1 MMAISRDMLSVQGLG
16 KIFFNGAGERAPKVV
31 LKDLSFDLGKND
43 SLAVMGPSGCGK
55 TTLLLTIAGLL
66 APTEGTIRLD
76 DEDVRK
82 PSRKTALVLQEYGL
96 FPWKSVLAN
105 ITLGARLQK
114 ILITDD
120 ELSSL
125 MRELG
130 IEGLDGLYPHQLS
143 GGQRQ
148 RVALARALLLRP
160 RLLLL
165 DEPFAAVDE
174 IIRERLHNHLLDL
187 FNRRRFSFIVV
198 THNIE
203 EAVMLGR
210 RIMIMN
216 IENGGIAAVID
227 NPGGG
232 EATYRQDPRFFQ
244 GCIDLSAALRE
255 IPWENDCS

>member
-1 MMAISRDMLSVQGLG
+1 MATSYNMLSVKGLG
-16 KIFFNGAGERAPKVV
+16 KKFADGAGRCAPKEI
-31 LKDLSFDLGKND
+31 LKGLGFDLGEND

-55 TTLLLTIAGLL
+55 TTLLLMIAGLI
-66 APTEGTIRLD
+66 APTEGNILLD
-76 DEDVRK
+76 NEEVRN

-96 FPWKSVLAN
+96 FPWKSVLEN

-114 ILITDD
+114 IRIEEA

-130 IEGLDGLYPHQLS
+130 IEGVEPLYPHQLS

-148 RVALARALLLRP
+148 RVALARALLLKP

-187 FNRRRFSFIVV
+187 FKKRRFSFIVV

-216 IENGGIAAVID
+216 QENKGIAAVID
-227 NPGGG
+227 NPGSG

-244 GCIDLSAALRE
+244 ECLRLNAALRE
-255 IPWENDCS
+255 IPWEDVRS

>member
-1 MMAISRDMLSVQGLG
+1 MAISRDMLSIQGLG
-16 KIFFNGAGERAPKVV
+16 KIFFNGAGQRTPKVV
-31 LKDLSFDLGKND
+31 LKDLSFGLGEND

-66 APTEGTIRLD
+66 APTEGNIRLD
-76 DEDVRK
+76 DENVRK

-96 FPWKSVLAN
+96 FPWKTVLAN

-130 IEGLDGLYPHQLS
+130 IEGLEGLYPHQLS

-148 RVALARALLLRP
+148 RVALARALLLKP

-216 IENGGIAAVID
+216 EESRGIAAVID

-232 EATYRQDPRFFQ
+232 EATYRQDTRFIQ
-244 GCIDLSAALRE
+244 GCMDLSAALQE
-255 IPWENDCS
+255 IPWENVRS

>member
-1 MMAISRDMLSVQGLG
+1 MATSRNMLSVAGLG
-16 KIFFNGAGERAPKVV
+16 KTFFSGAGERAPKVV
-31 LKDLSFDLGKND
+31 LKDLDFDLCEND

-55 TTLLLTIAGLL
+55 TTLLLTIAGLI
-66 APTEGTIRLD
+66 APTEGGVCLD
-76 DEDVRK
+76 GENVGK

-96 FPWKSVLAN
+96 FPWKSVHAN

-130 IEGLDGLYPHQLS
+130 IEGLEDLYPHQLS

-165 DEPFAAVDE
+165 DEPFSAVDE
-174 IIRERLHNHLLDL
+174 IIRERLQNHLLDL
-187 FNRRRFSFIVV
+187 FSRRRFAFIVV

-203 EAVMLGR
+203 EAVILGR

-216 IENGGIAAVID
+216 NENGGIAAIID

-232 EATYRQDPRFFQ
+232 EAACRKDPCFFQ
-244 GCIDLSAALRE
+244 SCTNLSAALRE
-255 IPWENDCS
+255 IPWENVRS

>member
-1 MMAISRDMLSVQGLG
+1 MLSVQGLG
-16 KIFFNGAGERAPKVV
+16 RIFFNGAGDRAPKVV
-31 LKDLSFDLGKND
+31 LKDVRFDLDEND

-66 APTEGTIRLD
+66 APTEGSVRLD
-76 DEDVRK
+76 DEEVRK

-96 FPWKSVLAN
+96 FPWKSVEAN
-105 ITLGARLQK
+105 IVLGARLQK

-120 ELSSL
+120 ELASL

-130 IEGLDGLYPHQLS
+130 IEGLEGLYPHQLS

-148 RVALARALLLRP
+148 RVALARALLLKP

-165 DEPFAAVDE
+165 DEPFSAVDE
-174 IIRERLHNHLLDL
+174 VIRERLQNHLLDL

-203 EAVMLGR
+203 EAVILGR
-210 RIMIMN
+210 RIMILN
-216 IENGGIAAVID
+216 EANGGIAAVID

-232 EATYRQDPRFFQ
+232 EAAFRLDPRFVQ
-244 GCIDLSAALRE
+244 SCIDLSAALRE
-255 IPWENDCS
+255 IPWENDRS

>member
-1 MMAISRDMLSVQGLG
+1 MAISRDMLSVQGLG

-31 LKDLSFDLGKND
+31 LKDLSFDLGEND

-66 APTEGTIRLD
+66 APTEGNIRLD
-76 DEDVRK
+76 DENVRK

-114 ILITDD
+114 IRITDE

-125 MRELG
+125 MKELG
-130 IEGLDGLYPHQLS
+130 IEGLEDLYPHQLS

-148 RVALARALLLRP
+148 RVALARALLLKP

-210 RIMIMN
+210 RIMILN
-216 IENGGIAAVID
+216 EENGGMAAVID

-232 EATYRQDPRFFQ
+232 EATYRHDPRFIQ
-244 GCIDLSAALRE
+244 GCTDLDAALRE
-255 IPWENDCS
+255 IPWENVRS

>member
-1 MMAISRDMLSVQGLG
+1 MMAISRDMLRVKGLG
-16 KIFFNGAGERAPKVV
+16 KIFFNGAGERAPKVA
-31 LKDLSFDLGKND
+31 LKELSFALGEND

-66 APTEGTIRLD
+66 APTEGNILLD
-76 DEDVRK
+76 DENVRK

-130 IEGLDGLYPHQLS
+130 IEGLEGLYPHQLS

-148 RVALARALLLRP
+148 RVALARALLLKP

-165 DEPFAAVDE
+165 DEPFSAVDE
-174 IIRERLHNHLLDL
+174 IARERLHNHLLDL

-216 IENGGIAAVID
+216 KEDGGIAAVID
-227 NPGGG
+227 NPRGG

-244 GCIDLSAALRE
+244 GCSDLSAALRE

>member
-1 MMAISRDMLSVQGLG
+1 MMAISRDMLSVNGLG
-16 KIFFNGAGERAPKVV
+16 KIFFNGGGERAPKVV
-31 LKDLSFDLGKND
+31 LKELSFDLGEND

-66 APTEGTIRLD
+66 PPTEGSIRLD

-96 FPWKSVLAN
+96 FPWKSALAN
-105 ITLGARLQK
+105 ITLGARLQR
-114 ILITDD
+114 IQITDG

-130 IEGLDGLYPHQLS
+130 IEGLEGLYPHQLS

-148 RVALARALLLRP
+148 RVALARALLLKP

-165 DEPFAAVDE
+165 DEPFSAVDE

-198 THNIE
+198 THNVE

-216 IENGGIAAVID
+216 KENGGIAAIID

-232 EATYRQDPRFFQ
+232 EAIYRQDPCFFQ
-244 GCIDLSAALRE
+244 GCSDLSAALRE
-255 IPWENDCS
+255 IPWEDVRS

>member
-1 MMAISRDMLSVQGLG
+1 MAISRDMLSVKGLG
-16 KIFFNGAGERAPKVV
+16 KIFFNGGGERTPKVV
-31 LKDLSFDLGKND
+31 LKGLNFDLGEND

-55 TTLLLTIAGLL
+55 TTLLLTIAGLI
-66 APTEGTIRLD
+66 APTEGNIRLD
-76 DEDVRK
+76 DENVLK

-114 ILITDD
+114 IEITEG

-130 IEGLDGLYPHQLS
+130 IEGLEGLYPHQLS

-148 RVALARALLLRP
+148 RVALARALLLKP

-174 IIRERLHNHLLDL
+174 IIRERLHNHLLGL
-187 FNRRRFSFIVV
+187 FNRRHFSFIVV

-210 RIMIMN
+210 RIMILN
-216 IENGGIAAVID
+216 EESGGIAAIID

-232 EATYRQDPRFFQ
+232 EAIYRQDPRFFQ
-244 GCIDLSAALRE
+244 RCSDLSAALRE
-255 IPWENDCS
+255 IPWEDVRS